1 MNNTLRLGLGS
12 DKVVTVTF
20 TDENGQREKIEF
32 PSRDVLDG
40 KKEEEKVGLLF
51 FVEEYINSKDNNFR
65 LKLFKKYKE
74 ANDQLD
80 ELILDNTLEPI
91 NIKMFHDILDLI
103 NIKDLTSFLS
113 TIVPVPKE
121 LQDKFVPD
129 KDETLNEI
137 QTYTKKQYLE
147 LIVLATLL
155 KFTLPVLG
163 KYMHIKSHL
172 VNKHLKVFF
181 FLPIYE
187 SYSKIRELDSYEKL
201 YLFAEKAFIKENTAE
216 NAAVRTML
224 FNIPKDETVRWLFS
238 AAIIS
243 GIMALSSINDTAE
256 ENIIKR
262 LFNNILKNKINK
274 TTENTKIKSKAETV
288 SKGDENSQ
296 ESMSESC
303 RVTTKLSPGYVEEI
317 DWATETPDFIAKQ
330 LKNKNFV
337 MDKDLANECF
347 NFMMSYAKEGP
358 FIVSDAVFT
367 LLGWIFHSPLLHADA
382 FERLGMKSLYST
394 IAVAYSHL
402 AVNGF
407 KDIGLMVYSK
417 LNTIDSG
424 SFNNSTNKAKIPDII
439 KEELEASYSIIKK
452 RKLTKTK
459 IEEVSICEVAI
470 GMLSD
475 MMYAEEYIT
484 FAKKEDILDVKGD
497 SSSPLIVAGS
507 ELKIRLAEL
516 LIFIN
521 KR

>member
-1 MNNTLRLGLGS
+1 MGNNILRLGLGS
-12 DKVVTVTF
+12 DKVITISF
-20 TDENGQREKIEF
+20 TDEDGQREKIEF

-65 LKLFKKYKE
+65 VKLFKKYKE

-80 ELILDNTLEPI
+80 ELILINSLEPI
-91 NIKMFHDILDLI
+91 NVKIFHDILDLI
-103 NIKDLTSFLS
+103 NIRDLTNFLT
-113 TIVPVPKE
+113 TIVAVPKE
-121 LQDKFVPD
+121 LQDKFTPD
-129 KDETLNEI
+129 KDEMLNEI
-137 QTYTKKQYLE
+137 QTYTKREYLE

-172 VNKHLKVFF
+172 VNKHLKVYY

-187 SYSKIRELDSYEKL
+187 SYLKISELKSYEKL
-201 YLFAEKAFIKENTAE
+201 YLFSEKAFMKENTE
-216 NAAVRTML
+216 ESAAVRTML
-224 FNIPKDETVRWLFS
+224 YNIPKDETVRWLFS

-243 GIMALSSINDTAE
+243 GIMALTSINDTYD
-256 ENIIKR
+256 ENLIKK
-262 LFNNILKNKINK
+262 LFNNILKNRINK

-303 RVTTKLSPGYVEEI
+303 RVTTELSPGYVEELN
-317 DWATETPDFIAKQ
+317 WAMETPDFIIKQ
-330 LKNKNFV
+330 LKNKNFTV
-337 MDKDLANECF
+337 DRDIANASF

-358 FIVSDAVFT
+358 FIVSDTVFV
-367 LLGWIFHSPLLHADA
+367 LLGWIFHTHIAHANSFKYLRMQA
-382 FERLGMKSLYST
+382 LYSA

-402 AVNGF
+402 VVNGF
-407 KDIGLMVYSK
+407 KDLGLMVYSK

-439 KEELEASYSIIKK
+439 KEELETFYNIKK
-452 RKLTKTK
+452 NKLTKVK
-459 IEEVSICEVAI
+459 IEEISIAETAI
-470 GMLSD
+470 GLLAD
-475 MMYAEEYIT
+475 MMYTEEYIT

-516 LIFIN
+516 LIFLN